1 MHENQVKQALISSP
15 VPKHAH
21 ETLVQEVVRNG
32 RGIQGPNNEGVWQI
46 ICAVPMWIRPGLTV
60 EFVDQ
65 RYSAEVVDITST
77 DRRLEKVRVRF
88 KVNDQ
93 IEMKWVK
100 HPVDIVRVCLDARL

>member
-1 MHENQVKQALISSP
+1 MKAYGKLS
-15 VPKHAH
+15 A
-21 ETLVQEVVRNG
+21 RYRCG
-32 RGIQGPNNEGVWQI
+32 
-46 ICAVPMWIRPGLTV
+46 
-60 EFVDQ
+60 FDQ